1 MKYLDGKLYA
11 VKNDTGA
18 VQFCFKNASG
28 EAFDLTGW
36 TAEFIIKADK
46 FKDDYESFIRR
57 QFEISGDSCIV
68 GFEKG
73 VLSWEPGNYYFALRV
88 HDEQNIK
95 TLIDG
100 YFILQRTAFY
110 GTPKN

>member
-36 TAEFIIKADK
+36 TVEFIIKADK
-46 FKDDYESFIRR
+46 FKDDDTAFVR
-57 QFEISGDSCIV
+57 QNFEVTGDNCVIQ
-68 GFEKG
+68 FAKG
-73 VLSWEPGNYYFALRV
+73 ALNFEPGNYYFALRV